1 MQRYPLFFKQS
12 EVIKMSSTIPLLSI
26 KGITKRFTGIT
37 AVDHVSFEIGNNE
50 IHALIGENGAG
61 KSTLCKMLTGTYS
74 IDEGHIEI
82 QGEKAAFKG
91 PADSMK
97 AGINMVYQERN
108 LIGYMTAAENISLGS
123 EIMKGIVVDRKAAMK
138 KAEEIRDHLQ
148 VEVPLDIPVEKLGA
162 GEQQLVEIMRANS
175 TVPRLLI
182 LDEPTAS
189 LGEGEIEP
197 FLSFVKRLTKEL
209 NMSVIYITH
218 KLEEIFAIADKV
230 TVMAD
235 GKKTMTANIS
245 EITQDECVKAMIR
258 SDKIKAVDVPDKDYK
273 ELEKNKIL
281 EVKELSYGGKTYE
294 VDFYICKGEVVGF
307 YGLVG
312 AGRTETMEVISGI
325 RMADKKEFIFD
336 GEEIR
341 SGDSYKMIQRG
352 MILTPEL
359 RINGIFPSLNLV
371 ENVCTLF
378 VKKFATKAG
387 LIKNR
392 DSRKFTEEV
401 LRKNETKYASKNQL
415 ISELSGGNMQKII
428 IGRSVEVE
436 NLKLLTVD
444 EPTAGLDLGAK
455 SEIYLKIRNLADR
468 LGKSVVFISSEL
480 EELQKVC
487 DRMYIFYNGNVVKEI
502 KRNEFDKEMI
512 LGYALGGVGNG
523 R

>member
-1 MQRYPLFFKQS
+1 
-12 EVIKMSSTIPLLSI
+12 MSNTTPLLSI

-37 AVDHVSFEIGNNE
+37 AVDHVSFDIHKNE
-50 IHALIGENGAG
+50 VHALIGENGAG
-61 KSTLCKMLTGTYS
+61 KSTLCKMLTGAYS

-82 QGEKAAFKG
+82 DGKKVNFKG

-97 AGINMVYQERN
+97 EGINMVYQERN
-108 LIGYMTAAENISLGS
+108 LIGYMTAAQNISLGT
-123 EIMKGIVVDRKAAMK
+123 EIMKGIIMDQKAIMKRAEDVRERLGVD
-138 KAEEIRDHLQ
+138 
-148 VEVPLDIPVEKLGA
+148 VPLDVPVEKLGA
-162 GEQQLVEIMRANS
+162 GAQQLVEIMRAGS
-175 TVPRLLI
+175 TMPKLLI

-197 FLSFVKRLTKEL
+197 FLNFVKRLTKEL
-209 NMSVIYITH
+209 HISVIYITH
-218 KLEEIFAIADKV
+218 KLEEIFTIADKV

-235 GKKTMTANIS
+235 GKKTMTADIPQ
-245 EITQDECVKAMIR
+245 ITQEECVRAMIR
-258 SDKIKAVDVPDKDYK
+258 SDKIKAVEVPEKDFS

-281 EVKELSYGGKTYE
+281 EVQELTYDGRKHA
-294 VDFYICKGEVVGF
+294 VPFFVCKGEVVGF

-325 RMADKKEFIFD
+325 RMADKKEFTFD
-336 GEEIR
+336 GEVITG
-341 SGDSYKMIQRG
+341 GDSYKMIQKG

-359 RINGIFPSLNLV
+359 RINGIFPTLNLV

-378 VKKFATKAG
+378 VRKFATKIG
-387 LIKNR
+387 MVKGR
-392 DSRKFTEEV
+392 EGRRFTEDV
-401 LRKNETKYASKNQL
+401 LKKNGTKYTSKNQL

-444 EPTAGLDLGAK
+444 ESTAGLDLGAK
-455 SEIYLKIRNLADR
+455 SEIYLKIRNLADKMQ
-468 LGKSVVFISSEL
+468 KSVVFISSEL
-480 EELQKVC
+480 EELMKVC
-487 DRMYIFYNGNVVKEI
+487 DRMYIFYNGDVVKEL
-502 KRNEFDKEMI
+502 KRKAFDKEAI

>member
-1 MQRYPLFFKQS
+1 
-12 EVIKMSSTIPLLSI
+12 MSNTSPLLSI

-37 AVDHVSFEIGNNE
+37 AVDHVSFDINKNE

-61 KSTLCKMLTGTYS
+61 KSTLCKMLTGAYT

-82 QGEKAAFKG
+82 NGEKMNFKG

-108 LIGYMTAAENISLGS
+108 LIGYMTAAENISLGA
-123 EIMKGIVVDRKAAMK
+123 EIMKGIVIDKNAAMK
-138 KAEEIRDHLQ
+138 RAEKVREKMEVD
-148 VEVPLDIPVEKLGA
+148 VPLDVPVEKLGA
-162 GEQQLVEIMRANS
+162 GAQQLVEIMRAGS
-175 TVPRLLI
+175 TDPKILI

-197 FLSFVKRLTKEL
+197 FLAFVKKLSTDK
-209 NMSVIYITH
+209 NISVIYITH

-245 EITQDECVKAMIR
+245 EITQDECVSAMIR
-258 SDKIKAVDVPDKDYK
+258 SEKIKAVDVPKKDYK
-273 ELEKNKIL
+273 KLEKNKVL
-281 EVKELSYGGKTYE
+281 EVKELTYDGKIHD
-294 VDFYICKGEVVGF
+294 VDFYVCKGEVVGF

-312 AGRTETMEVISGI
+312 SGRTETMEALSGI
-325 RMADKKEFIFD
+325 RRCEKKEFTFD
-336 GEEIR
+336 GEVIT
-341 SGDSYKMIQRG
+341 SGDSYKMIQKG

-378 VKKFATKAG
+378 VKKFASKTG
-387 LIKNR
+387 MIKNQE
-392 DSRKFTEEV
+392 SRKFTEEV
-401 LRKNETKYASKNQL
+401 LKKNGTKYTSKNQL

-455 SEIYLKIRNLADR
+455 SEIYLKVRNLVDN

-480 EELQKVC
+480 EEVMKVS
-487 DRMYIFYNGNVVKEI
+487 DRMYVFYGGSVVKEF
-502 KRNEFDKEMI
+502 KREAFDKETI

>member
-1 MQRYPLFFKQS
+1 
-12 EVIKMSSTIPLLSI
+12 MSNTTPLLRI
-26 KGITKRFTGIT
+26 EGITKRFTGVT
-37 AVDHVSFEIGNNE
+37 AVDNVSFDIHKNE

-61 KSTLCKMLTGTYS
+61 KSTLCKMLTGAYS
-74 IDEGHIEI
+74 MDEGHIEI
-82 QGEKAAFKG
+82 EGRKVNFRG

-108 LIGYMTAAENISLGS
+108 LIGYMTAAQNVSLGT
-123 EIMKGIVVDRKAAMK
+123 EIMKGIIVDQKAIMK
-138 KAEEIRDHLQ
+138 RAEEVREHLG
-148 VEVPLDIPVEKLGA
+148 VDIPLDVPVEKLGA
-162 GEQQLVEIMRANS
+162 GAQQLVEIMRAGS
-175 TVPRLLI
+175 TMPKLLI

-197 FLSFVKRLTKEL
+197 FLNFVKRLTKEL
-209 NMSVIYITH
+209 DISVIYITH

-235 GKKTMTANIS
+235 GKRTMTANIS
-245 EITQDECVKAMIR
+245 EITQEECVRAMIR
-258 SDKIKAVDVPDKDYK
+258 SDKIKAVEIPEKDYSK
-273 ELEKNKIL
+273 LEENKIL
-281 EVKELSYGGKTYE
+281 EVKELTYDGKKHA
-294 VDFYICKGEVVGF
+294 VDFYVCKGEVVGF

-325 RMADKKEFIFD
+325 RMADEKEFTFD
-336 GEEIR
+336 KEVITD
-341 SGDSYKMIQRG
+341 GDSYKMIQKG

-359 RINGIFPSLNLV
+359 RINGIFPTLNLV

-387 LIKNR
+387 MVKNKEG
-392 DSRKFTEEV
+392 RKFTEEV
-401 LRKNETKYASKNQL
+401 LRKNGTKYTSRNQL

-428 IGRSVEVE
+428 IGRSVEVD

-455 SEIYLKIRNLADR
+455 SEIYLKIRNLADN
-468 LGKSVVFISSEL
+468 LQKSVIFISSEL
-480 EELQKVC
+480 EELMKVC
-487 DRMYIFYNGNVVKEI
+487 DRMYIFYNGNVVKEL
-502 KRNEFDKEMI
+502 KRETFDKETI
-512 LGYALGGVGNG
+512 LGYALGGVASG